1 MRKLMFSKPNNVQ
14 KTPVK
19 FGIETPI
26 SQTPQLYKET
36 AKIEQTTPQILEEEE
51 KDSITSFEKEK
62 RKFKSM
68 HQLHINLGKIFP
80 SKKSK
85 KVPVIEEESK
95 KSVSQESPF
104 SVSPLLKS
112 SKGKFLE
119 VPSPKFDYYK
129 SNKRRNSYSKKKIVS
144 FQDLKEISDDE
155 SSDEER
161 EDKDNWKQEE
171 EKK

>member
-1 MRKLMFSKPNNVQ
+1 MFSKPNNVQ

-19 FGIETPI
+19 FGIETLI

-80 SKKSK
+80 KSKGK

-129 SNKRRNSYSKKKIVS
+129 QRNKKRNSYSKKKIVS